1 MRLMDILV
9 KDPPMLSKNRPIT
22 DALEILRKES
32 IDSICIYDEKPIG
45 IISYRDILSKIGL
58 ERVRRLVP
66 EALYNSSFVRYFP
79 TYISDECSIR
89 KCAELM
95 IEFNINS
102 LPFFYGETFL
112 GMIYRRDMIRF
123 VEDSSINIELI
134 MNRNPLVIYPYSRI
148 IHVRRIMLDNNLSFL
163 PVLNDDGKVLGA
175 VTEGEVVN
183 TLIEFYR
190 RTPEKHQKA
199 RIREILV
206 TTSMITDIPIVEK
219 ETILSDIAVE
229 LRKKGSPGAV
239 ITENQ
244 KIIGILTHNEILKYI
259 VHSFPEGL

>member
-9 KDPPMLSKNRPIT
+9 KNPPMLNKNRPIT
-22 DALEILRKES
+22 DTLEILRKES
-32 IDSICIYDEKPIG
+32 VDSVCICDEKPIG
-45 IISYRDILSKIGL
+45 TISYRDILSKIGL
-58 ERVRRLVP
+58 ERVRRIVP

-79 TYISDECSIR
+79 TYVSDECSIR

-95 IEFNINS
+95 IEFNTNS
-102 LPFFYGETFL
+102 LPFFYGDTFL

-123 VEDSSINIELI
+123 IEDSSITIESL

-148 IHVRRIMLDNNLSFL
+148 IHVRRMMLDNNLSFL
-163 PVLNDDGKVLGA
+163 PVLSDNGKVLGA
-175 VTEGEVVN
+175 VTEGEVVD

-206 TTSMITDIPIVEK
+206 TTSMVVDVPIVEK

-229 LRKKGSPGAV
+229 LRKKGLIGAIV
-239 ITENQ
+239 TENQ
-244 KIIGILTHNEILKYI
+244 KIIGILTYNEILKYI